1 MGFLSSPKDKV
12 EKEFT
17 RQGGRMEK
25 INVVRADLILDN
37 GDTIQIL
44 DAPNSQVRYLLGS
57 NMVQIINGVLTW
69 QRKQP

>member
-1 MGFLSSPKDKV
+1 MGFLSSPKDKA

-17 RQGGRMEK
+17 RQGGRLER
-25 INVVRADLILDN
+25 INVIRADLLLDN

-44 DAPNSQVRYLLGS
+44 DAPNSQVRYLFGS
-57 NMVQIINGVLTW
+57 NSVQIINGVLTW